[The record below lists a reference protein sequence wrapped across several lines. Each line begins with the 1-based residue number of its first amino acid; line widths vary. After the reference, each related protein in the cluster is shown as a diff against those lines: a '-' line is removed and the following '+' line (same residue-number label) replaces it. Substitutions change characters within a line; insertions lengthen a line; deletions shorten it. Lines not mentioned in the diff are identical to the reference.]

1 MATDK
6 GRCSEQHKKRYKET
20 RKRITVSEGMGKELR
35 TYMHEKA
42 VFDAHVGHMCVDYTK
57 GIPHQ
62 EGWELA

>member
-20 RKRITVSEGMGKELR
+20 RKRITVSEALEGMGKELR

-42 VFDAHVGHMCVDYTK
+42 VFDVCVGQMCVDYTK

-62 EGWELA
+62 E